1 MEVFDN
7 LRSFFFAEIY
17 NTNIIGNEI
26 VIYNFNS
33 LKLQHVLQRVGL
45 KSLRDLSLS
54 SLSQNTIL
62 FLLVNQH
69 KLLLIMHSLA
79 VPFPSFSTW
88 SINKAHFQRFLINT
102 KSTFSGLFDL
112 SLYNIIHFASYHQCF
127 KSEKCIYGFYTIFS
141 TRQPLHRVNHFSK
154 LTVSNIKKV
163 FCQLIK
169 MVFLS
174 CFYLIIIMDDKV
186 YNI

>member
-7 LRSFFFAEIY
+7 LRIFFFTEIY
-17 NTNIIGNEI
+17 NTNIIGNQI

-69 KLLLIMHSLA
+69 KLLLITL
-79 VPFPSFSTW
+79 
-88 SINKAHFQRFLINT
+88 
-102 KSTFSGLFDL
+102 
-112 SLYNIIHFASYHQCF
+112 
-127 KSEKCIYGFYTIFS
+127 
-141 TRQPLHRVNHFSK
+141 
-154 LTVSNIKKV
+154 
-163 FCQLIK
+163 
-169 MVFLS
+169 
-174 CFYLIIIMDDKV
+174 
-186 YNI
+186 

>member
-17 NTNIIGNEI
+17 NTNIIGNQI

-69 KLLLIMHSLA
+69 KLLLITL
-79 VPFPSFSTW
+79 
-88 SINKAHFQRFLINT
+88 
-102 KSTFSGLFDL
+102 
-112 SLYNIIHFASYHQCF
+112 
-127 KSEKCIYGFYTIFS
+127 
-141 TRQPLHRVNHFSK
+141 
-154 LTVSNIKKV
+154 
-163 FCQLIK
+163 
-169 MVFLS
+169 
-174 CFYLIIIMDDKV
+174 
-186 YNI
+186 

>member
-7 LRSFFFAEIY
+7 LRIFFFTEIY

-69 KLLLIMHSLA
+69 NLLLITL
-79 VPFPSFSTW
+79 
-88 SINKAHFQRFLINT
+88 
-102 KSTFSGLFDL
+102 
-112 SLYNIIHFASYHQCF
+112 
-127 KSEKCIYGFYTIFS
+127 
-141 TRQPLHRVNHFSK
+141 
-154 LTVSNIKKV
+154 
-163 FCQLIK
+163 
-169 MVFLS
+169 
-174 CFYLIIIMDDKV
+174 
-186 YNI
+186 

>member
-7 LRSFFFAEIY
+7 LRSFFFTEIY
-17 NTNIIGNEI
+17 NTNIIGNQI

-69 KLLLIMHSLA
+69 ELLLITL
-79 VPFPSFSTW
+79 
-88 SINKAHFQRFLINT
+88 
-102 KSTFSGLFDL
+102 
-112 SLYNIIHFASYHQCF
+112 
-127 KSEKCIYGFYTIFS
+127 
-141 TRQPLHRVNHFSK
+141 
-154 LTVSNIKKV
+154 
-163 FCQLIK
+163 
-169 MVFLS
+169 
-174 CFYLIIIMDDKV
+174 
-186 YNI
+186 

>member
-7 LRSFFFAEIY
+7 LPSFFFTEIY
-17 NTNIIGNEI
+17 NTNIIGNQI

-69 KLLLIMHSLA
+69 KLLLITL
-79 VPFPSFSTW
+79 
-88 SINKAHFQRFLINT
+88 
-102 KSTFSGLFDL
+102 
-112 SLYNIIHFASYHQCF
+112 
-127 KSEKCIYGFYTIFS
+127 
-141 TRQPLHRVNHFSK
+141 
-154 LTVSNIKKV
+154 
-163 FCQLIK
+163 
-169 MVFLS
+169 
-174 CFYLIIIMDDKV
+174 
-186 YNI
+186 

>member
-7 LRSFFFAEIY
+7 LRSFFSEIY
-17 NTNIIGNEI
+17 NTNIIGNQI

-69 KLLLIMHSLA
+69 KLLLITL
-79 VPFPSFSTW
+79 
-88 SINKAHFQRFLINT
+88 
-102 KSTFSGLFDL
+102 
-112 SLYNIIHFASYHQCF
+112 
-127 KSEKCIYGFYTIFS
+127 
-141 TRQPLHRVNHFSK
+141 
-154 LTVSNIKKV
+154 
-163 FCQLIK
+163 
-169 MVFLS
+169 
-174 CFYLIIIMDDKV
+174 
-186 YNI
+186 

>member
-7 LRSFFFAEIY
+7 LRSFFFTEIY
-17 NTNIIGNEI
+17 NTNIIGNQI

-69 KLLLIMHSLA
+69 KLLLITH
-79 VPFPSFSTW
+79 
-88 SINKAHFQRFLINT
+88 
-102 KSTFSGLFDL
+102 
-112 SLYNIIHFASYHQCF
+112 
-127 KSEKCIYGFYTIFS
+127 
-141 TRQPLHRVNHFSK
+141 
-154 LTVSNIKKV
+154 
-163 FCQLIK
+163 
-169 MVFLS
+169 
-174 CFYLIIIMDDKV
+174 
-186 YNI
+186 

>member
-7 LRSFFFAEIY
+7 LRSFFFFSEIY
-17 NTNIIGNEI
+17 NTNIIGNQI

-69 KLLLIMHSLA
+69 KLLLITL
-79 VPFPSFSTW
+79 
-88 SINKAHFQRFLINT
+88 
-102 KSTFSGLFDL
+102 
-112 SLYNIIHFASYHQCF
+112 
-127 KSEKCIYGFYTIFS
+127 
-141 TRQPLHRVNHFSK
+141 
-154 LTVSNIKKV
+154 
-163 FCQLIK
+163 
-169 MVFLS
+169 
-174 CFYLIIIMDDKV
+174 
-186 YNI
+186 

>member
-7 LRSFFFAEIY
+7 LRSFLFTEIY
-17 NTNIIGNEI
+17 NTNIIGNQI

-69 KLLLIMHSLA
+69 KLLLITL
-79 VPFPSFSTW
+79 
-88 SINKAHFQRFLINT
+88 
-102 KSTFSGLFDL
+102 
-112 SLYNIIHFASYHQCF
+112 
-127 KSEKCIYGFYTIFS
+127 
-141 TRQPLHRVNHFSK
+141 
-154 LTVSNIKKV
+154 
-163 FCQLIK
+163 
-169 MVFLS
+169 
-174 CFYLIIIMDDKV
+174 
-186 YNI
+186 

>member
-7 LRSFFFAEIY
+7 LRRFFSEIY
-17 NTNIIGNEI
+17 NTNIIGNQI

-69 KLLLIMHSLA
+69 KLLLITL
-79 VPFPSFSTW
+79 
-88 SINKAHFQRFLINT
+88 
-102 KSTFSGLFDL
+102 
-112 SLYNIIHFASYHQCF
+112 
-127 KSEKCIYGFYTIFS
+127 
-141 TRQPLHRVNHFSK
+141 
-154 LTVSNIKKV
+154 
-163 FCQLIK
+163 
-169 MVFLS
+169 
-174 CFYLIIIMDDKV
+174 
-186 YNI
+186 

>member
-7 LRSFFFAEIY
+7 LRSFFFTKIY
-17 NTNIIGNEI
+17 NTNIIGNQI

-69 KLLLIMHSLA
+69 KLLLITL
-79 VPFPSFSTW
+79 
-88 SINKAHFQRFLINT
+88 
-102 KSTFSGLFDL
+102 
-112 SLYNIIHFASYHQCF
+112 
-127 KSEKCIYGFYTIFS
+127 
-141 TRQPLHRVNHFSK
+141 
-154 LTVSNIKKV
+154 
-163 FCQLIK
+163 
-169 MVFLS
+169 
-174 CFYLIIIMDDKV
+174 
-186 YNI
+186 

>member
-7 LRSFFFAEIY
+7 LHSFFFTEIY
-17 NTNIIGNEI
+17 NTNIIGNQI

-69 KLLLIMHSLA
+69 KLLLITL
-79 VPFPSFSTW
+79 
-88 SINKAHFQRFLINT
+88 
-102 KSTFSGLFDL
+102 
-112 SLYNIIHFASYHQCF
+112 
-127 KSEKCIYGFYTIFS
+127 
-141 TRQPLHRVNHFSK
+141 
-154 LTVSNIKKV
+154 
-163 FCQLIK
+163 
-169 MVFLS
+169 
-174 CFYLIIIMDDKV
+174 
-186 YNI
+186 

>member
-7 LRSFFFAEIY
+7 LRSFFFTEIY
-17 NTNIIGNEI
+17 NTNIIGNQI

-69 KLLLIMHSLA
+69 KLLLITLQLFPFLRLA
-79 VPFPSFSTW
+79 HGQ
-88 SINKAHFQRFLINT
+88 SIKPISRDSSSKQKVHFQD
-102 KSTFSGLFDL
+102 FS
-112 SLYNIIHFASYHQCF
+112 
-127 KSEKCIYGFYTIFS
+127 IYAYTISFILQVI
-141 TRQPLHRVNHFSK
+141 TN
-154 LTVSNIKKV
+154 VSNQRNA
-163 FCQLIK
+163 FMAFTQ
-169 MVFLS
+169 F
-174 CFYLIIIMDDKV
+174 FQQGNRFTELIISQ
-186 YNI
+186 NQL

>member
-7 LRSFFFAEIY
+7 LRSFFFTEIY
-17 NTNIIGNEI
+17 NANIIGNQI

-69 KLLLIMHSLA
+69 KLLLITL
-79 VPFPSFSTW
+79 
-88 SINKAHFQRFLINT
+88 
-102 KSTFSGLFDL
+102 
-112 SLYNIIHFASYHQCF
+112 
-127 KSEKCIYGFYTIFS
+127 
-141 TRQPLHRVNHFSK
+141 
-154 LTVSNIKKV
+154 
-163 FCQLIK
+163 
-169 MVFLS
+169 
-174 CFYLIIIMDDKV
+174 
-186 YNI
+186 

>member
-7 LRSFFFAEIY
+7 LRSFFFTEIY
-17 NTNIIGNEI
+17 NTNIIGNQI

-69 KLLLIMHSLA
+69 KLLVITL
-79 VPFPSFSTW
+79 
-88 SINKAHFQRFLINT
+88 
-102 KSTFSGLFDL
+102 
-112 SLYNIIHFASYHQCF
+112 
-127 KSEKCIYGFYTIFS
+127 
-141 TRQPLHRVNHFSK
+141 
-154 LTVSNIKKV
+154 
-163 FCQLIK
+163 
-169 MVFLS
+169 
-174 CFYLIIIMDDKV
+174 
-186 YNI
+186 

>member
-7 LRSFFFAEIY
+7 LRSFFFTEIY

-62 FLLVNQH
+62 FLLVNQTNY
-69 KLLLIMHSLA
+69 
-79 VPFPSFSTW
+79 F
-88 SINKAHFQRFLINT
+88 
-102 KSTFSGLFDL
+102 
-112 SLYNIIHFASYHQCF
+112 
-127 KSEKCIYGFYTIFS
+127 
-141 TRQPLHRVNHFSK
+141 
-154 LTVSNIKKV
+154 
-163 FCQLIK
+163 
-169 MVFLS
+169 
-174 CFYLIIIMDDKV
+174 
-186 YNI
+186 

>member
-7 LRSFFFAEIY
+7 LRSFFFTKIY
-17 NTNIIGNEI
+17 NTNIIGNQI

-69 KLLLIMHSLA
+69 KLLLITH
-79 VPFPSFSTW
+79 
-88 SINKAHFQRFLINT
+88 
-102 KSTFSGLFDL
+102 
-112 SLYNIIHFASYHQCF
+112 
-127 KSEKCIYGFYTIFS
+127 
-141 TRQPLHRVNHFSK
+141 
-154 LTVSNIKKV
+154 
-163 FCQLIK
+163 
-169 MVFLS
+169 
-174 CFYLIIIMDDKV
+174 
-186 YNI
+186 

>member
-7 LRSFFFAEIY
+7 LRSFFFTEIY
-17 NTNIIGNEI
+17 NTNIIGNQI

-69 KLLLIMHSLA
+69 KLLLI
-79 VPFPSFSTW
+79 
-88 SINKAHFQRFLINT
+88 
-102 KSTFSGLFDL
+102 
-112 SLYNIIHFASYHQCF
+112 
-127 KSEKCIYGFYTIFS
+127 TI
-141 TRQPLHRVNHFSK
+141 
-154 LTVSNIKKV
+154 
-163 FCQLIK
+163 
-169 MVFLS
+169 
-174 CFYLIIIMDDKV
+174 
-186 YNI
+186 